1 MVSQG
6 ACFLEMHAW
15 HQNLNKAPQ
24 ILIFSAL
31 KLTSCELV
39 VFVDM
44 NAYILTEVRIF
55 KAILKEIHAIALGS
69 CCMLTKKR

>member
-1 MVSQG
+1 
-6 ACFLEMHAW
+6 MHAW
-15 HQNLNKAPQ
+15 HQNLNKGPQ
-24 ILIFSAL
+24 VLIFSAL

>member
-1 MVSQG
+1 
-6 ACFLEMHAW
+6 MHAW

-31 KLTSCELV
+31 KLNSCELV

>member
-1 MVSQG
+1 
-6 ACFLEMHAW
+6 MHAW

-31 KLTSCELV
+31 KLNSCELV

-55 KAILKEIHAIALGS
+55 KAILKEIHAIVLGS

>member
-1 MVSQG
+1 
-6 ACFLEMHAW
+6 MHAW

-31 KLTSCELV
+31 KLNSCELV

-44 NAYILTEVRIF
+44 NAYILTEVRNF